1 MPNIFISYRR
11 DDSAGHAGRL
21 FDRLKD
27 HFGTEQIFIDID
39 TIKPGLDFVEAVQQA
54 VSACDGLIAI
64 IGKEWLEVADATG
77 QRRLDNPADMVRVEI
92 ATALERGIRVIPVL
106 VQGAQTPADQDLPDP
121 LKRLARQNALELSD
135 TRFHADVDR
144 LIEALQAPAPDVST
158 LLPEPRFLQP
168 LVGRDRELA
177 LLQSQVDAAS
187 RGEGSLIF
195 ITGEAGVGKTRL
207 AWEVRSYARSQGF
220 LWLEGHYLNEGNM
233 PYQAW
238 VEAVRGFLRSA
249 PPEMVE
255 KVLLPYGAE
264 LARLVPEVAER
275 LGQVPSLASIGPEE
289 ERLRLFEALAG
300 FFCAIAREQRTG
312 TTRPLALLLCRERL

>member
-1 MPNIFISYRR
+1 MPKIFISYRR

-121 LKRLARQNALELSD
+121 LKKLARQNALELSD

-158 LLPEPRFLQP
+158 LPPEPRFLQP
-168 LVGRDRELA
+168 LVGRERELA
-177 LLQSQVDAAS
+177 LLRSQVDAAS
-187 RGEGSLIF
+187 RGEGSLVF

-220 LWLEGHYLNEGNM
+220 LWLEG
-233 PYQAW
+233 
-238 VEAVRGFLRSA
+238 
-249 PPEMVE
+249 
-255 KVLLPYGAE
+255 
-264 LARLVPEVAER
+264 
-275 LGQVPSLASIGPEE
+275 I
-289 ERLRLFEALAG
+289 
-300 FFCAIAREQRTG
+300 T
-312 TTRPLALLLCRERL
+312 